1 MLRPFLI
8 VGVGGSGGKTLRGL
22 RHSLA
27 LRLQQAGWTE
37 GIPSA
42 WQLLHV
48 DTPLA
53 QDGADYALPFMP
65 PGDYKGLVASGAAYE
80 TVFTTI
86 AEGRKIPTSVID
98 DVKRFL
104 PDPKRVPVDVTKG
117 AGQYRAV
124 GRAVVLSQLDA
135 IAKTSREAINKM
147 SDASSVAQLQS
158 LGELL
163 GAKNEGG
170 VTANPTVIVVSS
182 IAGGSGAGQYLDVIE
197 AIKSTV
203 KSQPWAYQFFSIL
216 YAPDVFDQI
225 KGAAGIASNALA
237 TVAETMSGFWTQNP
251 SNATIEL
258 FKSKGLN
265 PSYGGA
271 RDRVGAAYPFI
282 VGRQNSKV
290 SFDNQGEVY
299 SAVATSLASWLS
311 DDKVQDDIDAYV
323 TGNWTAN
330 VGAGV
335 LPDATRLMRPIDQSP
350 PFSSLGFGRVSLGRE
365 KFLDYAA
372 ERFARSGI
380 DQMLYAHTE
389 EDPNFTQRT
398 QDEWVDLKAT
408 QSLEAFIKESGL
420 DEETEQRN
428 DVIDALR
435 AGEALEELVAEFRH
449 DVRDRA
455 AESGSFDKAGGLD
468 INEWQD
474 RFVSLHNDRV
484 ERYLARDTANRQ
496 QRLDAWLS
504 TAPSTFIQTVERAI
518 TVRGLPVTV
527 ELLRRLSES
536 VRNATDGL
544 KSEAG
549 TRRHWIQRL
558 PGMITEELSQAPNQD
573 SIRPE
578 NDVVDAALDRI
589 EQTMEWASEAR
600 LRDSAAL
607 LLAEFRVDYLEPLR
621 NHLAGSLVALRQ
633 QVGQQVLSDGRDN
646 EYEFWPRRKDP
657 SVPRKFRP
665 APNERL
671 LVPHTDYPEEFEDLV
686 VSSSSEERFDD
697 AMNEIVTSVLVGPS
711 KAQIA
716 DPKARWSL
724 IDVPRTWRPAVTAET
739 SQKVATIQKPS
750 FAFAFEPEVYAERSK
765 RWMLRQGT
773 AFEAYITQ
781 DLHGFF
787 DKDHLS
793 PKVYNDRKN
802 NFREEFSS
810 ALGSAEPLVKLNPIL
825 LAAVHGKAIGEGTRL
840 VFSSIPFAEGTEMY
854 TITKSILTAQGI
866 WDENVSQGWFRD
878 AKVDSIEV
886 FAMSGFPFQPIVM
899 DSVMQPIVRGWLGES
914 NGIDSR
920 AALWKWK
927 RARLLR
933 EAAPVDPQ
941 VFDSM
946 LRGWFVAKAL
956 SQLDVD
962 NKNEIQGPKLKVWDA
977 DSSSWASFPHPL
989 LYGGIAPAYDFP
1001 GIIME
1006 SLSIA
1011 LVLCNSEVSL
1021 EPLRAYHALLDLGAS
1036 ESEPSKTLTA
1046 WIRTGTTLSPRGP
1059 VPAPERAGSSDV
1071 TFDDRKNR
1079 LIAFFDGEI
1088 AEFKEDVATPDDRTS
1103 IYKYPVSW
1111 EIRKEVLEALN
1122 SLRDS
1127 VAETKTEKS
1136 GI

>member
-22 RHSLA
+22 RHSLT

-42 WQLLHV
+42 WQLLHI

-86 AEGRKIPTSVID
+86 AEGKKIPSSVID
-98 DVKRFL
+98 DVKRVL

-135 IAKTSREAINKM
+135 IAKTAREAVNKM

-170 VTANPTVIVVSS
+170 VAANPTVIVVSS

-197 AIKSTV
+197 AIKSTA
-203 KSQPWAYQFFSIL
+203 KAQPWAYQFFSIL

-225 KGAAGIASNALA
+225 KGAAGIPSNALA

-251 SNATIEL
+251 SNSTIEL

-330 VGAGV
+330 VGASV

-389 EDPNFTQRT
+389 EDPTFTQRT
-398 QDEWVDLKAT
+398 QDEWIDLKAS
-408 QSLEAFIKESGL
+408 QSLDAFIKESGL

-435 AGEALEELVAEFRH
+435 AADAVKELSAKFRY

-455 AESGSFDKAGGLD
+455 SESGSFDKAGGLD
-468 INEWQD
+468 INDWQD
-474 RFVSLHNDRV
+474 RLVTLHNDRV
-484 ERYLARDTANRQ
+484 EKYLTDDSENRQ
-496 QRLDAWLS
+496 KRLDDWLS
-504 TAPSTFIQTVERAI
+504 SAPDTFIETVERAI

-536 VRNATDGL
+536 VRSAAGGL
-544 KSEAG
+544 KGEAV
-549 TRRHWIQRL
+549 THRHWVERL
-558 PGMITEELSQAPNQD
+558 PGMITEALSQAPNQE

-578 NDVVDAALDRI
+578 NDAVDDALDRI
-589 EQTMEWASEAR
+589 EQALEWASEAR

-607 LLAEFRVDYLEPLR
+607 LLTEFRADFLEPLR
-621 NHLAGSLVALRQ
+621 SYLAGSLEALQ
-633 QVGQQVLSDGRDN
+633 LQVGQQILSDGRDN
-646 EYEFWPRRKDP
+646 EYEFWPRRKDHT
-657 SVPRKFRP
+657 VPRKFRP

-671 LVPHTDYPEEFEDLV
+671 LVPHTEYPDEFEGLV
-686 VSSSSEERFDD
+686 VATSAETRFDD

-724 IDVPRTWRPAVTAET
+724 INVSRTWRPAVTAET
-739 SQKVATIQKPS
+739 SKKVATIQKPS
-750 FAFAFEPEVYAERSK
+750 FEFAYDPEDYAERAK
-765 RWMLRQGT
+765 RWMLRTGT
-773 AFEAYITQ
+773 AFEAYIRQ
-781 DLHGFF
+781 DLRGFF
-787 DKDHLS
+787 DKEHLS
-793 PKVYNDRKN
+793 PAVYNARKN
-802 NFREEFSS
+802 SFREEFTS
-810 ALGSAEPLVKLNPIL
+810 ALGSAEPLVKLNPTL
-825 LAAVHGKAIGEGTRL
+825 LAKVHNKSVGEGTRL

-854 TITKSILTAQGI
+854 TIAKSILTAQGV
-866 WDENVSQGWFRD
+866 WDDNVSSGWFRD

-886 FAMSGFPFQPIVM
+886 FAMSGFPFQPVVM
-899 DSVMQPIVRGWLGES
+899 DSVMQPIVRQWLGES

-920 AALWKWK
+920 ASLWKWK

-946 LRGWFVAKAL
+946 LRGWYVAKAL
-956 SQLDVD
+956 GQLDVD
-962 NKNEIQGPKLKVWDA
+962 NDNDVQGPELKVWNEA
-977 DSSSWASFPHPL
+977 EGSWASFPHPL
-989 LYGGIAPAYDFP
+989 LYGGIAPAFDFP
-1001 GIIME
+1001 GIVME

-1011 LVLCNSEVSL
+1011 LVLCNGEVSL
-1021 EPLRAYHALLDLGAS
+1021 EPLRAYHSLLDLGAS
-1036 ESEPSKTLTA
+1036 ENETSKTLVA
-1046 WIRTGTTLSPRGP
+1046 WIRNGAMPSSRGP
-1059 VPAPERAGSSDV
+1059 VPSAERAGSADMSIE
-1071 TFDDRKNR
+1071 DRKR
-1079 LIAFFDGEI
+1079 HLVAFFDSEI
-1088 AEFKEDVATPDDRTS
+1088 AEFTEDVAKPDDRTS
-1103 IYKYPVSW
+1103 VYKLPVSW
-1111 EIRKEVLEALN
+1111 EIRNEVLESLQ

-1127 VAETKTEKS
+1127 VAGTKAEKS

>member
-22 RHSLA
+22 RHSLT
-27 LRLQQAGWTE
+27 LRLQQAGWE
-37 GIPSA
+37 GGIPTA
-42 WQLLHV
+42 WQLLHI

-65 PGDYKGLVASGAAYE
+65 PGDYRGLAASGAGYD
-80 TVFTTI
+80 TVFSTI
-86 AEGRKIPTSVID
+86 AEGKRIPNSVID
-98 DVKRFL
+98 DVKRLL

-124 GRAVVLSQLDA
+124 GRAVALSKLDA
-135 IAKTSREAINKM
+135 IAKTASEAINKM
-147 SDASSVAQLQS
+147 SDSSSVAQLQS

-163 GAKNEGG
+163 RAKNEGG
-170 VTANPTVIVVSS
+170 VTPNPTVIIVSS

-197 AIKSTV
+197 AIKSSA

-225 KGAAGIASNALA
+225 KGSAGIASNALA
-237 TVAETMSGFWTQNP
+237 TVSETMAGFWTQNP

-335 LPDATRLMRPIDQSP
+335 LPDATRLTRPIDQSP

-372 ERFARSGI
+372 ERLARSGI

-389 EDPNFTQRT
+389 DDPNFTLRT
-398 QDEWVDLKAT
+398 QDEWVDFKAS

-435 AGEALEELVAEFRH
+435 AAEGLEELAVEFRL

-455 AESGSFDKAGGLD
+455 AESGSFDKSGGLD

-474 RFVSLHNDRV
+474 RFVTLHNDRV

-496 QRLDAWLS
+496 ARLDAWLS
-504 TAPSTFIQTVERAI
+504 SAPTAFIATVERAI

-536 VRNATDGL
+536 VRSAVDGL
-544 KSEAG
+544 KSEAD
-549 TRRHWIQRL
+549 THRHWVQRL
-558 PGMITEELSQAPNQD
+558 PGMITEALSQAPDQE

-578 NDVVDAALDRI
+578 NDAVEAALDRI
-589 EQTMEWASEAR
+589 EQAVQWASEAR
-600 LRDSAAL
+600 LRDSASS
-607 LLAEFRVDYLEPLR
+607 LLAEFRGDFLEPLR
-621 NHLAGSLVALRQ
+621 NYLEGSLVALRL
-633 QVGQQVLSDGRDN
+633 QVGQQVMSDGRDN
-646 EYEFWPRRKDP
+646 EYEFWPRRKDRT
-657 SVPRKFRP
+657 VPRKFSP

-671 LVPHTDYPEEFEDLV
+671 LVAHTEYPNEFESLV
-686 VSSSSEERFDD
+686 VSTSAESRFDD

-711 KAQIA
+711 AAQVA
-716 DPKARWSL
+716 DAKSRWSL
-724 IDVPRTWRPAVTAET
+724 IDMPRTWRPAVTAEIG
-739 SQKVATIQKPS
+739 QKVATIQKPTFV
-750 FAFAFEPEVYAERSK
+750 FASDPETYAERSK

-773 AFEAYITQ
+773 AFEAYITE
-781 DLHGFF
+781 DLRGFF
-787 DKDHLS
+787 DAENLS
-793 PKVYNDRKN
+793 PNVYAARKN
-802 NFREEFSS
+802 QFREELTA
-810 ALGSAEPLVKLNPIL
+810 ALGNSEPLVKLNPTL
-825 LAAVHGKAIGEGTRL
+825 LATVHGKAIGEGTRL
-840 VFSSIPFAEGTEMY
+840 VFSSIPFAEGTELY
-854 TITKSILTAQGI
+854 TITKTVLAAQGV
-866 WDENVSQGWFRD
+866 WDDNLSRGWFRD

-899 DSVMQPIVRGWLGES
+899 DSVMQPIVRGWLSES
-914 NGIDSR
+914 NGVDSR
-920 AALWKWK
+920 AAFWKWK
-927 RARLLR
+927 RARLVR

-941 VFDSM
+941 VFDAM
-946 LRGWFVAKAL
+946 IRGWYVAKAL
-956 SQLDVD
+956 SQLEVD
-962 NKNEIQGPKLKVWDA
+962 TSNDIQGPELKVWDGA
-977 DSSSWASFPHPL
+977 QNSWAAFPHPL

-1001 GIIME
+1001 GIVME
-1006 SLSIA
+1006 SLTIA

-1021 EPLRAYHALLDLGAS
+1021 EPLRAYHTLLDLGAS
-1036 ESEPSKTLTA
+1036 ENETSRTLVT
-1046 WIRTGTTLSPRGP
+1046 WIRSGTMPSARGP
-1059 VPAPERAGSSDV
+1059 VPDPERAGAVDV
-1071 TFDDRKNR
+1071 TIEDRKNR

-1088 AEFKEDVATPDDRTS
+1088 ADFTAEVATPDDRTS
-1103 IYKYPVSW
+1103 PYKFPVSW
-1111 EIRKEVLEALN
+1111 EIRTEVLEALQ

-1127 VAETKTEKS
+1127 VAETKAEKS
-1136 GI
+1136 GV